1 MVQRLREQLYSDL
14 GHLTRSLRVSPSP
27 PVPNQCEQAAHGK
40 AGGDAEGIGSRL
52 LCGRRHAQLFLE
64 AGVNGT
70 LDESSNHA
78 AAAYRRQNR
87 IVFVPERE

>member
-1 MVQRLREQLYSDL
+1 MVQRLREQLDSDP
-14 GHLTRSLRVSPSP
+14 GHLTRGLRASPSP
-27 PVPNQCEQAAHGK
+27 PVPNQHEQAAHGK
-40 AGGDAEGIGSRL
+40 AGGDAEGIGSHL
-52 LCGRRHAQLFLE
+52 LYGRRHDKFFLE

-87 IVFVPERE
+87 IMFVPERE